1 MKRLGIIVLIM
12 LFIFVVLGLKNFLL
26 FSNEKDTKDKGVE
39 IKNVNQIDEYLKTVW
54 LVNDYKEDE
63 VYGNMSFIIL
73 EQDGDR
79 IKGKFTVNDVLYPDN
94 HLYFTGEGSEHEE
107 TYAGEFDGKLDGGK
121 AVCSVTWDYYGI
133 EGEMTLKFIDRKK
146 IVAKILFEEEKCELG
161 KLTSGEYVFTTLD
174 LEYQNNSDFT
184 YDDTIKGIQ
193 LAKWGNVK
201 LVSRIRRGGKHT
213 VLYLYLIDNFDNII
227 YDFSSEYPFPYMTKV
242 NESKFEDIN
251 GDGLEDVIFLLN
263 SIGEKD
269 EGSDNQ
275 VRIYFQNRNGG
286 FEESKQLFDIVN
298 SLSKKRRRN
307 ISYILN
313 YVKKQMKRLEVE
325 VYTSSNCEIMIPN
338 PENCIESIPKI
349 QLYKKEG
356 DIKENFEKRS
366 EYDDSDKIPIVDLPY
381 LGLNK
386 PVYITNFAIG
396 YMGKENAE
404 EIDIIYKTSKKGK
417 ESKKTVKGNCLVLTL
432 NTKESDDVAGKA
444 YLAVL
449 DYQNRK
455 NYLVQTG
462 LETLTLSK
470 LNLSD
475 FTGDGMDEIIVS
487 GVANNWMEWQ
497 MFKLINNNIT
507 EIRSDFYKDDEYS
520 STNYIA
526 NAFESNVISTDKIKI
541 TCKSANFRKVIS
553 VSKFIDDRGLED
565 EDVDICGE
573 AGEIYGYDYFEN
585 VDSKTGICIN
595 LDILLYNEQACGKIK
610 VYLKYSSKKQKM
622 YISNLE
628 YRSVKE

>member
-1 MKRLGIIVLIM
+1 MKRFGIIVLIM
-12 LFIFVVLGLKNFLL
+12 LFIFVVLGLKDFLL
-26 FSNEKDTKDKGVE
+26 FSNEEDNKDKEAE
-39 IKNVNQIDEYLKTVW
+39 IKNVKQIDEYLKTVW

-79 IKGKFTVNDVLYPDN
+79 IKGKFTVNDILYPNN
-94 HLYFTGEGSEHEE
+94 HLYFMGEGAEYEE
-107 TYAGEFDGKLDGGK
+107 TYAGEFNGKLDGGK

-184 YDDTIKGIQ
+184 YDDTIKSIQ
-193 LAKWGNVK
+193 LGKWGNVK
-201 LVSRIRRGGKHT
+201 LVSRVRRGGKHT

-242 NESKFEDIN
+242 KESKFEDIN
-251 GDGLEDVIFLLN
+251 GDGLEDVIILLN
-263 SIGEKD
+263 SIEEKD
-269 EGSDNQ
+269 EKSDNQ
-275 VRIYFQNRNGG
+275 VRIYFQNSNGG

-298 SLSKKRRRN
+298 SLSKKRRRD
-307 ISYILN
+307 ISYILK

-325 VYTSSNCEIMIPN
+325 VYTSNNCKIVIPN
-338 PENCIESIPKI
+338 PENCVERIPKI

-356 DIKENFEKRS
+356 KINENFEKRS
-366 EYDDSDKIPIVDLPY
+366 EYDDSGKIPMVDLSY
-381 LGLNK
+381 LGINQ
-386 PVYITNFAIG
+386 PAYITNFAIG
-396 YMGKENAE
+396 HMGKEDAE
-404 EIDIIYKTSKKGK
+404 DLDVVYTISKNGQKL
-417 ESKKTVKGNCLVLTL
+417 EKTVKGNCLVLTF
-432 NTKESDDVAGKA
+432 NTKESDDVTGKA

-455 NYLVQTG
+455 NYFVKTG
-462 LETLTLSK
+462 LAASTLSK
-470 LNLSD
+470 LNLCD

-487 GVANNWMEWQ
+487 GVANKWIEWQ
-497 MFKLINNNIT
+497 MFQLTDNDLT
-507 EIRSDFYKDDEYS
+507 EIRSDFYNNDEYS

-526 NAFESNVISTDKIKI
+526 NAFESNVISTDKIEI

-565 EDVDICGE
+565 EDIDICGE

-585 VDSKTGICIN
+585 VDSKTGICMN

-628 YRSVKE
+628 YRHF